1 MCVRVC
7 VRVCVCVCVCECVCV
22 CVCVCVLTRKMTS
35 SVSKSPFIDVKF
47 LYCQS
52 YSAYEAGAL
61 VVDGESCD

>member
-1 MCVRVC
+1 MAGVGGGV
-7 VRVCVCVCVCECVCV
+7 V
-22 CVCVCVLTRKMTS
+22 CVCVCVLARKTTS
-35 SVSKSPFIDVKF
+35 SSSKSQFIDVKF